1 MMTHSDE
8 KFMNNLEAEIILCT
22 EPSQTNQLQIHCP
35 ADFSTEDKFSDI
47 TYLASQVFFYRM
59 VVV

>member
-8 KFMNNLEAEIILCT
+8 KLMNNLEAEIILCT

-35 ADFSTEDKFSDI
+35 ADFFTENKFPDLS
-47 TYLASQVFFYRM
+47 YLAGQVLF
-59 VVV
+59 